1 MIITYKYAADKIGER
16 AKCFYEY
23 SIAWAIYSSAQIVTT
38 AEA

>member
-1 MIITYKYAADKIGER
+1 MQRINKGKEQS
-16 AKCFYEY
+16 CFYEY